1 MSGKILEE
9 LGMTK
14 EEFTKG
20 YTFVKD
26 ETYVAD
32 GKGGFIQVTAA
43 NKFAADNT
51 YGVVTETPD
60 GNTSTNAILNWTS
73 NKTQRDQLI
82 KDYKDRALT
91 LYGKYK
97 PVAGGTTY
105 AIYVGIKI
113 SIAELP
119 TTASYGNKRDA
130 FWYPAETALADR
142 DTVRTNVPA
151 PDAANNVANYV
162 KNLDDYFYHYVTEAG
177 KEVENQAS
185 NSLYQKL
192 PSRFMVKSGTTKT
205 KVWKSSTATCSLLR
219 TMV

>member
-1 MSGKILEE
+1 M
-9 LGMTK
+9 
-14 EEFTKG
+14 
-20 YTFVKD
+20 
-26 ETYVAD
+26 
-32 GKGGFIQVTAA
+32 
-43 NKFAADNT
+43 
-51 YGVVTETPD
+51 
-60 GNTSTNAILNWTS
+60 
-73 NKTQRDQLI
+73 R
-82 KDYKDRALT
+82 
-91 LYGKYK
+91 
-97 PVAGGTTY
+97 
-105 AIYVGIKI
+105 
-113 SIAELP
+113 
-119 TTASYGNKRDA
+119 

-177 KEVENQAS
+177 KKLKNQAS

>member
-1 MSGKILEE
+1 M
-9 LGMTK
+9 
-14 EEFTKG
+14 G

-51 YGVVTETPD
+51 YGVVTETLD

-97 PVAGGTTY
+97 TCSRWNNF
-105 AIYVGIKI
+105 AIYEVSRI
-113 SIAELP
+113 SISRIARLQQ
-119 TTASYGNKRDA
+119 SYG
-130 FWYPAETALADR
+130 
-142 DTVRTNVPA
+142 
-151 PDAANNVANYV
+151 
-162 KNLDDYFYHYVTEAG
+162 
-177 KEVENQAS
+177 
-185 NSLYQKL
+185 
-192 PSRFMVKSGTTKT
+192 
-205 KVWKSSTATCSLLR
+205 
-219 TMV
+219 